1 MEALESTVDEIN
13 VKLVILG
20 QGSVGKTA
28 LINSFLGKNFPKT
41 YIPSMGNTVQHK
53 HYILERRKISI
64 RINIWDV
71 SGQKALQLN
80 PISSKVYNDADIA
93 FLVFDLSNPEETL
106 NEINEIYLENLEKYA
121 EDCQTIIVG
130 NKLDL
135 VKDDLRTIIEDYFS
149 ENIPLL
155 LISAKTGANVNDAFE
170 VVIYTFLQKWVEEMS
185 DDKYQ
190 GIIKEYLDLISK
202 SEDTLCNQFVNLN
215 TVDQVTQKAD
225 SHLSKKVLT
234 ETDSKAVEIDKFL
247 TMQEA
252 ARKLGLMKYD
262 IIDIFNENLDT
273 VKQLILK
280 LKKTP
285 IDSLIKTI
293 DKTNEK
299 LKNLKEEFESNL
311 DSLIRSIR

>member
-1 MEALESTVDEIN
+1 V
-13 VKLVILG
+13 
-20 QGSVGKTA
+20 
-28 LINSFLGKNFPKT
+28 
-41 YIPSMGNTVQHK
+41 
-53 HYILERRKISI
+53 
-64 RINIWDV
+64 
-71 SGQKALQLN
+71 
-80 PISSKVYNDADIA
+80 
-93 FLVFDLSNPEETL
+93 
-106 NEINEIYLENLEKYA
+106 YLENLEKYA

-135 VKDDLRTIIEDYFS
+135 VKDDLREIIENYFS
-149 ENIPLL
+149 DNIPLL

-170 VVIYTFLQKWVEEMS
+170 VVIYTFLQHWEEELS

-190 GIIKEYLDLISK
+190 GIVKEYLNLISK
-202 SEDTLCNQFVNLN
+202 SEDHLSNQFMNLN
-215 TVDQVTQKAD
+215 TIDQVTQKAD
-225 SHLSKKVLT
+225 THVSKKAL
-234 ETDSKAVEIDKFL
+234 TDSKTEGVEIDKFI

-280 LKKTP
+280 LKETP
-285 IDSLIKTI
+285 IDSLLKTI

-299 LKNLKEEFESNL
+299 LKILKEEFESSL